1 MKPRQWINS
10 PHLLPEEFFEAEDA
24 DLLEPVA
31 RLNHGADFEV
41 TFEDFFLEL
50 PLTPDCDRI

>member
-1 MKPRQWINS
+1 MKPRQWISS

-24 DLLEPVA
+24 ELLEPVA
-31 RLNHGADFEV
+31 RLHHGADFEA

>member
-1 MKPRQWINS
+1 MKHRQWISS

-31 RLNHGADFEV
+31 RLNHGADFEA
-41 TFEDFFLEL
+41 TFEDFFLE
-50 PLTPDCDRI
+50 

>member
-1 MKPRQWINS
+1 MKRRQWLGS
-10 PHLLPEEFFEAEDA
+10 THLLPEEFFEAEDA
-24 DLLEPVA
+24 EHLEPVA
-31 RLNHGADFEV
+31 RLHHGADFEA